1 MTGAKV
7 NAKIVNLDYKLQ
19 NGDIVEII
27 TSSTSKGPSRDWIKI
42 VKTSTAKSKIN
53 SWFKKEN
60 REANIERGKDAIES
74 ELKRIGMNQTDL
86 FKSKYLDPMLKRYGF
101 SGVDEM
107 YAAIGFGGITA
118 AKVITRLRDSYQN
131 DHKED
136 LPPEIIAK
144 QIGKKRKTS
153 DNGIEVRGVD
163 NCLVR
168 LSRCCN
174 PVPGDDIIGFIT
186 RGRGVSVHRCD
197 CINVQKE
204 KLTEDMKSRIIE
216 CNWLDDISSSFS
228 AEISIE
234 CTNRPGILADVIG
247 VVSEQKLNLIAA
259 NARPLKDR
267 TALIDITIEVVSR
280 DQIEN
285 IIRKLHRVPGV
296 YDIKRT
302 VQ

>member
-7 NAKIVNLDYKLQ
+7 NSKIVTLDYKLQ
-19 NGDIVEII
+19 NGDIVEVI
-27 TSSTSKGPSRDWIKI
+27 TSSANKGPSRDWLKL
-42 VKTSTAKSKIN
+42 VKTSTARSKIN

-60 REANIERGKDAIES
+60 REINIERGKNAVET
-74 ELKRIGMNQTDL
+74 ELKRVGMSQSEL

-131 DHKED
+131 DHKEELSSD
-136 LPPEIIAK
+136 VIAK
-144 QIGKKRKTS
+144 QIGKKKGKS
-153 DNGIEVRGVD
+153 ESGIEVKGVD

-197 CINVQKE
+197 CINVLPE
-204 KLTEDMKSRIIE
+204 NITEDMKSRMIE
-216 CNWLDDISSSFS
+216 CNWLDGISSSFS

-234 CTNRPGILADVIG
+234 CTNRPGVLADVIG
-247 VVSEQKLNLIAA
+247 VVAEQKLNLIAA
-259 NARPLKDR
+259 NARGLKDR
-267 TALIDITIEVVSR
+267 TALIDITVEVEDREHIESL
-280 DQIEN
+280 
-285 IIRKLHRVPGV
+285 IRRLHRVPGA

-302 VQ
+302 RG